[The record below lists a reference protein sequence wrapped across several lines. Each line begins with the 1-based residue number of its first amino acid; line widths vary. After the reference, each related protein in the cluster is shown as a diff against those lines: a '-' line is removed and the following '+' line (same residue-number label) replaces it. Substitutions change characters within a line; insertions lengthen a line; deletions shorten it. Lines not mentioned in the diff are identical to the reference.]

1 MKSRKLFGYF
11 LMIIGTIIPLY
22 LAANMS
28 LNILSQEKRHQ
39 EFNASYK
46 ELSSEELN
54 KRVSETTKYN
64 SKLKGD
70 NLAVDPFA
78 SEDYEVEYK
87 ISDDQDAIF
96 AFIKIPSIDVSEP
109 IYLGATDKHLISGF
123 AHVDGTS
130 LPVGGIGSRSVI
142 AGHRGGYYGR
152 LDLLNAHKINKGD
165 ILSIDLG
172 EKKLEYK
179 MVSRE
184 IINPADW
191 ERLKPDNNKD
201 MITLLT
207 CDPFPTAQNRML
219 VNFERVVQEVE

>member
-28 LNILSQEKRHQ
+28 LNILSQDKRHQ

-54 KRVSETTKYN
+54 KRVTEINKYN

-87 ISDDQDAIF
+87 I
-96 AFIKIPSIDVSEP
+96 
-109 IYLGATDKHLISGF
+109 
-123 AHVDGTS
+123 
-130 LPVGGIGSRSVI
+130 
-142 AGHRGGYYGR
+142 
-152 LDLLNAHKINKGD
+152 NKGD
-165 ILSIDLG
+165 TLSIDLG
-172 EKKLEYK
+172 EEKLQYK

-184 IINPADW
+184 IINPAEW
-191 ERLKPDNNKD
+191 EKLKPENNKD

-219 VNFERVVQEVE
+219 VNFERVVQEVEQTSEEDIKTETQDVKVEETKTSNINTMKYLLFAASILLSILLIVLLVKFIKILITKK

>member
-1 MKSRKLFGYF
+1 M
-11 LMIIGTIIPLY
+11 
-22 LAANMS
+22 
-28 LNILSQEKRHQ
+28 
-39 EFNASYK
+39 
-46 ELSSEELN
+46 
-54 KRVSETTKYN
+54 
-64 SKLKGD
+64 
-70 NLAVDPFA
+70 
-78 SEDYEVEYK
+78 
-87 ISDDQDAIF
+87 
-96 AFIKIPSIDVSEP
+96 
-109 IYLGATDKHLISGF
+109 
-123 AHVDGTS
+123 
-130 LPVGGIGSRSVI
+130 GGIGSRSVI

-219 VNFERVVQEVE
+219 VNFERVVQEVEQTPEEDIKTETQDVKVEETKTSNINTMKYLLFVASIFLSILLIVLVIKFIKILITKK